1 MAEVDFNRVNWQN
14 DSTGGTP
21 LGAANLNVM
30 DKGIAD
36 CAEQINT
43 NTASIETI
51 NTKLSDSG
59 WLTLTTNVYYRK
71 KNGIVF
77 VFFTGFALTN
87 SQDNAVGTLPDGYTP
102 SIAIVASLAA
112 TLDSYVRIYCKI
124 STAGTILVSSSS
136 SSAYA
141 YGMVAFPL

>member
-36 CAEQINT
+36 CATQINA

-51 NTKLSDSG
+51 NTKLTDSG
-59 WLTLTTNVYYRK
+59 WLSLATNVYYRK

-77 VFFTGFALTN
+77 VFFSAAPLTN
-87 SQDNAVGTLPDGYTP
+87 SQTNAIGTLPGGYTP
-102 SIAIVASLAA
+102 EVEIIAPLAA
-112 TLDSYVRIYCKI
+112 TLDSYTRIYCKI
-124 STAGTILVSSSS
+124 SSAGVVQVSSSS

>member
-36 CAEQINT
+36 CAAQINT

-51 NTKLSDSG
+51 NTKFTDSRWLS
-59 WLTLTTNVYYRK
+59 LATNVYYRK

-77 VFFTGFALTN
+77 VFFSAAPLTN
-87 SQDNAVGTLPDGYTP
+87 SQNNAIGTLPDGYTP
-102 SIAIVASLAA
+102 GVEIIAPLAA
-112 TLDSYVRIYCKI
+112 TLDIYTRIYCKI
-124 STAGTILVSSSS
+124 SKAGVVKVSSSS